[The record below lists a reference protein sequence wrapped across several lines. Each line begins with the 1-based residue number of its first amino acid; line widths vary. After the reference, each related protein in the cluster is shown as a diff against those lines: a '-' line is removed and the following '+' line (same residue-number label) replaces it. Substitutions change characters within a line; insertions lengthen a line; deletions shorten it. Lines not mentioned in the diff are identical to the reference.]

1 MTMSEN
7 VVCPLSAIR
16 KASAA
21 DVDALAV
28 IGPAAYA
35 ASYSYL
41 WDNGSQFAEHLATF
55 GSQAFEEFLARAD
68 TELWVAQMEGSIVG
82 FLSMIIG
89 SPNPISQESNGAEIP
104 RIYLLPQ
111 VQGSGLGRQLLEA
124 AVTEARERGL
134 GHIWLDV
141 MASADHAKAAYL
153 KWGFSVLG
161 TKMFSKPV
169 RAGYADMVVLI
180 KHLP

>member
-1 MTMSEN
+1 MPEN
-7 VVCPLSAIR
+7 VKRAPAIVR

-21 DVDALAV
+21 DVDSLAI

-41 WDNGSQFAEHLATF
+41 WDNGAEFAGHLATF
-55 GSQAFEEFLARAD
+55 GNRAFEKFLERTD
-68 TELWVAQMEGSIVG
+68 TQLWVAEIDGSIVG

-89 SPNPISQESNGAEIP
+89 SQNPITREINGAEIP

-111 VQGSGLGRQLLEA
+111 AQGSGLGKQLHEVA
-124 AVTEARERGL
+124 AAEARAREL
-134 GHIWLDV
+134 SHIWLDV
-141 MASADHAKAAYL
+141 MASADRAKAAYL

-161 TKMFSKPV
+161 PRMFSKSV
-169 RAGYADMVVLI
+169 KAGYGDMVVLI
-180 KHLP
+180 KYLL

>member
-7 VVCPLSAIR
+7 VARSLSAIR

-89 SPNPISQESNGAEIP
+89 SPNPISHESNGSEIP

>member
-1 MTMSEN
+1 MSEN
-7 VVCPLSAIR
+7 VVCTVAVIR

-21 DVDALAV
+21 DVDVLAV

-35 ASYSYL
+35 ASYGYL
-41 WDNGSQFAEHLATF
+41 WNDGSRFAEHLVTF

-68 TELWVAQMEGSIVG
+68 TELWVAQMGGSIVG

-89 SPNPISQESNGAEIP
+89 SPNPISQEPNGAEIP

-111 VQGSGLGRQLLEA
+111 AQGSGLGRQLLEA
-124 AVTEARERGL
+124 AVTEARERGV

-141 MASADHAKAAYL
+141 MASADRAKAAYL

-161 TKMFSKPV
+161 TRMFSKPV
-169 RAGYADMVVLI
+169 RAGYEDMLVLI